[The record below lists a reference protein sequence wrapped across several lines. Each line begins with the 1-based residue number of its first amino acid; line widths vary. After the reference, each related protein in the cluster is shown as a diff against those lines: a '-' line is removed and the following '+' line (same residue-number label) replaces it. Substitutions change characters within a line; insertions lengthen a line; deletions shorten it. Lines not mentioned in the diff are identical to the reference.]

1 MDKPTK
7 RRISEWYSE
16 ESTIGV
22 VNLDALAAEL
32 PPELEGHWI
41 ANVVRS
47 FGKCRGIRRDEA
59 LRDMFDE
66 AVAAASMA
74 AREALLKGADVTAY
88 VKRAVRSRLTDLQRR
103 EDYRDA
109 RLENDDRKGL
119 ASGARSDFK
128 TALMLISPRAQ
139 LLWRAWRRAR
149 GVTSAFAAE
158 LGTTRYLVK
167 TKHLPVLV
175 AEMRE
180 ALAYVRFVRGR
191 GGF

>member
-16 ESTIGV
+16 ESTIGG
-22 VNLDALAAEL
+22 VNLDALAAKL

-41 ANVVRS
+41 ANVVRG
-47 FGKCRGIRRDEA
+47 FGKFRGIRRDEA

-66 AVAAASMA
+66 AVAAAIRA
-74 AREALLKGADVTAY
+74 AREAMLKGADVTAY

-119 ASGARSDFK
+119 ARGARSDFK
-128 TALMLISPRAQ
+128 TALLMISPRAR
-139 LLWRAWRRAR
+139 LLWRAWHRAR
-149 GVTSAFAAE
+149 GVTTAFAAE
-158 LGTTRYLVK
+158 LGTTRYLAE

-180 ALAYVRFVRGR
+180 ALACVRFVRGR
-191 GGF
+191 GGL

>member
-1 MDKPTK
+1 M
-7 RRISEWYSE
+7 R
-16 ESTIGV
+16 G
-22 VNLDALAAEL
+22 
-32 PPELEGHWI
+32 
-41 ANVVRS
+41 
-47 FGKCRGIRRDEA
+47 FGKFRGIRRNEA

-66 AVAAASMA
+66 AVAAAIRA
-74 AREALLKGADVTAY
+74 AREAMQKGADATAY

-119 ASGARSDFK
+119 ARGARSDFR
-128 TALMLISPRAQ
+128 TALLLISPRAQ

-149 GVTSAFAAE
+149 GVTTAFAAE
-158 LGTTRYLVK
+158 LGTTRYLAE

-180 ALAYVRFVRGR
+180 ALACVRFVRGR
-191 GGF
+191 GGL

>member
-7 RRISEWYSE
+7 RRISEWHSE
-16 ESTIGV
+16 ESTIGG
-22 VNLDALAAEL
+22 VNLDVLAAKL

-41 ANVVRS
+41 AKVVRG

-66 AVAAASMA
+66 AAAAAVKA
-74 AREALLKGADVTAY
+74 AREAMLKGTDVTAY
-88 VKRAVRSRLTDLQRR
+88 VKRAVRSRLADLQRR

-109 RLENDDRKGL
+109 RLENDDRKCL
-119 ASGARSDFK
+119 AHGARSDFR
-128 TALMLISPRAQ
+128 TALLLISPRAR

-149 GVTSAFAAE
+149 GVMGAFAAE
-158 LGTTRYLVK
+158 LGTTRYLAE

-180 ALAYVRFVRGR
+180 ALAYVRFVRGSL
-191 GGF
+191 

>member
-1 MDKPTK
+1 MGRTTK

-16 ESTIGV
+16 ECTIGG

-41 ANVVRS
+41 ANVVRG
-47 FGKCRGIRRDEA
+47 FGKFRGIRRDEA

-66 AVAAASMA
+66 AVAAAIKA
-74 AREALLKGADVTAY
+74 AREAMQKGADVTAY

-109 RLENDDRKGL
+109 RLENDDRNGL
-119 ASGARSDFK
+119 ARGARSDFRI
-128 TALMLISPRAQ
+128 ALLLISPRAQ

-158 LGTTRYLVK
+158 LGTTRYLAE

-180 ALAYVRFVRGR
+180 ALAYVRFVRG
-191 GGF
+191 GGGL